1 MSKETKVWQKYAR
14 WGTISVI
21 RSESGAFHM
30 IEVRR
35 PTPTPSRHAAIGEAQ
50 KIADRMDEVFDETG
64 RFFFTPV
71 IPQDAEKHEAL
82 RKKLQRDRFEEY
94 LDYWD
99 RLAGLDLPARPLAQM
114 AAVHIRSMMEA
125 MEDR

>member
-1 MSKETKVWQKYAR
+1 MSKETKVWQKFAR

-21 RSESGAFHM
+21 RSESGDFHM

-35 PTPTPSRHAAIGEAQ
+35 PTPTPSRYAAIGEAQ

-64 RFFFTPV
+64 RFFFSQAL
-71 IPQDAEKHEAL
+71 PQDAEDHETL
-82 RKKLQRDRFEEY
+82 RKTLQRERFEEY

-99 RLAGLDLPARPLAQM
+99 KLAGSDLPARPLAQM

>member
-1 MSKETKVWQKYAR
+1 
-14 WGTISVI
+14 
-21 RSESGAFHM
+21 M

-35 PTPTPSRHAAIGEAQ
+35 PTPTPSRYAAIGEAQ

-64 RFFFTPV
+64 RFLFTPV
-71 IPQDAEKHEAL
+71 IPQDAEEHEVI
-82 RKKLQRDRFEEY
+82 RKKLQRERFEEY

-99 RLAGLDLPARPLAQM
+99 SLAGLDLPSRPLAQM